1 MRNRMLPLCSLVL
14 VGCGGGAALG
24 GALPEIVYAVPA
36 GGLLTYDRSDTLRI
50 AMEAPGMGSIK
61 VEVGQLMTLGMIFAS
76 SGGGTLVTPSIERLA
91 AGLTNPLSGPITL
104 TEADVQGDMVVRL
117 DGRGRAEVIE
127 TPTVADVGGLVFNTT
142 TLAYELLPKL
152 PPPGTRTGG
161 TWVDTTTYFGED
173 GPGSIEM
180 TWIGT
185 SRLVGDT
192 LVDGRS
198 LSLIR
203 TDAEVTIEVSGRLS
217 GMEASLS
224 MAGPETGFYLWDR
237 SRGVMVAHELERD
250 LTGSS
255 KVSALPTALPLT
267 AKQRRSMWLVGG

>member
-1 MRNRMLPLCSLVL
+1 
-14 VGCGGGAALG
+14 
-24 GALPEIVYAVPA
+24 VYAVPA
-36 GGLLTYDRSDTLRI
+36 GGPLTYDRSDTLSI
-50 AMEAPGMGSIK
+50 AIEAPGMGSIT
-61 VEVGQLMTLGMIFAS
+61 VHVGQLMTLGMIFAS
-76 SGGGTLVTPSIERLA
+76 SGGETLVTTSIERLT
-91 AGLTNPLSGPITL
+91 AGLTNPIYGPITL

-127 TPTVADVGGLVFNTT
+127 TPTVADVGGLVFNAT

-173 GPGSIEM
+173 GPASIEM

-203 TDAEVTIEVSGRLS
+203 TDAEVTIEVSGTLS
-217 GMEASLS
+217 GMQASQS

-237 SRGVMVAHELERD
+237 FRGVMVAYEFERD

-255 KVSALPTALPLT
+255 KISALPTALPLR
-267 AKQRRSMWLVGG
+267 AKQRRFMWLVGG